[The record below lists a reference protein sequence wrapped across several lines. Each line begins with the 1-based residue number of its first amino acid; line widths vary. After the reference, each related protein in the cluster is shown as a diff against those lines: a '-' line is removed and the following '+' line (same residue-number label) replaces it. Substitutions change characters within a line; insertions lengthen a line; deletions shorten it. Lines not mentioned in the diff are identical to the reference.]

1 MLNKL
6 SYLSKKENTHMKTL
20 YSDSIFST
28 DMIQIKVFIT
38 VVDPGFPRR
47 GRQQQRD
54 CVNLLFREQQ
64 PNATSSE
71 D

>member
-1 MLNKL
+1 
-6 SYLSKKENTHMKTL
+6 MKTL
-20 YSDSIFST
+20 YSDPIFST